1 MPYGKSQEKN
11 KEINQIHSDTEKSM
25 PKGKKKMAELFLDK
39 LVWLGYNGLMNGGE
53 WLLAVRPL
61 DFLIR
66 SHACLTSRK
75 NSTNSKKVLDKLVS
89 LGYNEPIKNEAG
101 QLARSR

>member
-1 MPYGKSQEKN
+1 MN
-11 KEINQIHSDTEKSM
+11 F
-25 PKGKKKMAELFLDK
+25 FLDK

-66 SHACLTSRK
+66 SRVCLTSRK
-75 NSTNSKKVLDKLVS
+75 IRPARKKVLDKLVR
-89 LGYNEPIKNEAG
+89 LGYNESIKNEAG